1 MKRIFIFAA
10 SVLSATAC
18 TLTSP
23 TSPEVT
29 AYNLQVYSSLEFG
42 KCVAMPTVLTST
54 MIDFDEHLKKS
65 YEEKLMDEAFNG
77 NVNYKGENK
86 YEITLFRKLYLTCT
100 VDTGGKSIFENGAV
114 WTVSDIYYGDV
125 YTDGVVGLSL
135 DVKVSEESTLTMV
148 SDSTWFFESEGI
160 ATTIKLAAEDS
171 MEYWLVE
178 GRSVDI
184 GTDNLWS
191 QSTTGEGGIKAFG
204 YDNLS
209 YNGSFTTEIYKESDQ
224 IDFCTFSFRP
234 GFTASVTTSKD

>member
-1 MKRIFIFAA
+1 MKRIFIFAV
-10 SVLSATAC
+10 SVLSVAAC

-42 KCVAMPTVLTST
+42 KCVAMPTVLTSV
-54 MIDFDEHLKKS
+54 MVDFDEYLKKS
-65 YEEKLMDEAFNG
+65 KEEMLMDEAFNG

-86 YEITLFRKLYLTCT
+86 YEIHLRKLYLTCT

-114 WTVSDIYYGDV
+114 WTVSGIYYSDV

-135 DVKVSEESTLTMV
+135 DVRVSGESTLTMV

-160 ATTIKLAAEDS
+160 ETTIKLAADDPLGG
-171 MEYWLVE
+171 WLVE

-191 QSTTGEGGIKAFG
+191 QSTTGEGGIKVYG
-204 YDNLS
+204 YNNLS
-209 YNGSFTTEIYKESDQ
+209 YNGTFTTEICKEGNQ
-224 IDFCTFSFRP
+224 IDFCTFSFRL
-234 GFTASVTTSKD
+234 GFTSSVTTSKD